1 MPARVQLESP
11 EAGVRVEQGN
21 VYQRCFSVGSIF
33 AAKVACA
40 GGFLSVNIPAG
51 ASLTITTANYTAGRV
66 ESATLYINS
75 NDELLPLC
83 CIQKENTVA
92 GLGLIWV
99 GPQQFQLKASGGHV
113 NLFGSVSPATY
124 EYEKPPIVEN
134 TEQTAKKD
142 SVLEHVS
149 TDTNREAKK
158 RKMSGCERPRQT
170 SSTGN
175 EEEVTNEENECA
187 ETAPEFN
194 PNGVD
199 QVPQLS
205 KRQRKKLAK
214 QKASQLAEAVAFL
227 HQHDPTTES
236 LAEGK
241 GETKKVPL
249 TKERRLPGGVW
260 VKDIVIGSG
269 ATVKLGRNVSILY
282 KGAFTSG
289 KVFDRNRNRNH
300 PLIFRLGTGE
310 VIQGLEKGVEG
321 MRVGGERE
329 ITIPPELGYGKKG
342 SGNVVP
348 PNSTL
353 VFSVQLVGLGD

>member
-1 MPARVQLESP
+1 M
-11 EAGVRVEQGN
+11 
-21 VYQRCFSVGSIF
+21 
-33 AAKVACA
+33 
-40 GGFLSVNIPAG
+40 
-51 ASLTITTANYTAGRV
+51 
-66 ESATLYINS
+66 NS
-75 NDELLPLC
+75 DDELLPLC

-92 GLGLIWV
+92 GLGLTWV
-99 GPQQFQLKASGGHV
+99 GPQQFQLKASGGNV

-124 EYEKPPIVEN
+124 EYKKPPVVEN
-134 TEQTAKKD
+134 TEKSAKKD
-142 SVLEHVS
+142 SELEHVS
-149 TDTNREAKK
+149 TDTNRDTKK
-158 RKMSGCERPRQT
+158 RKMTGCERPRQT
-170 SSTGN
+170 SSTGHD
-175 EEEVTNEENECA
+175 EDVTNEENEFA
-187 ETAPEFN
+187 ETAPECN

-199 QVPQLS
+199 QVPPHQLS

-227 HQHDPTTES
+227 HQHDSTTES
-236 LAEGK
+236 LAKGK
-241 GETKKVPL
+241 SETKKVPPL
-249 TKERRLPGGVW
+249 TKERRLPGGVL
-260 VKDIVIGSG
+260 VKDVVIGSG